1 MNFALGVLAV
11 SRRGFQ
17 CPFATHGPSAYHVGR
32 HAVTLFDNISYL
44 AAACLWNYGSV
55 LVDLFLSKAHLRGG
69 RSATGSRAAG
79 ERRLLPRLGCCQ
91 FPETGLSVLCQN

>member
-1 MNFALGVLAV
+1 MNFAFGLLVV

-17 CPFATHGPSAYHVGR
+17 CPLATHGPSAYHVGR
-32 HAVTLFDNISYL
+32 HAVTLFDDITNL

-79 ERRLLPRLGCCQ
+79 ERRQLPRLGC
-91 FPETGLSVLCQN
+91 PAAPPPGAPG